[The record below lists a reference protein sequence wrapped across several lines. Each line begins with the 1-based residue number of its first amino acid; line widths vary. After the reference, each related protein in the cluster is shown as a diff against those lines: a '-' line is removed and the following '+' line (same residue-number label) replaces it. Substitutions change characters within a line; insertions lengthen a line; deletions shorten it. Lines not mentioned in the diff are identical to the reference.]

1 MAEFC
6 FSPWVLQGFRHQRA
20 RGPSR
25 ALRAS
30 GIRGNRNSKMGSLY
44 HPSRVVNRNR
54 LCLPLGCLT
63 GLYSSPLPAPLLCAP
78 VSSLHRLEQKP
89 LFSSLFR
96 LRASM
101 RLGKAVVFRACVEA
115 NRARAPEMWPPPG
128 GLCVLVHSLSEGAGR
143 QDCGRLQT
151 RVSRKS
157 ALSGPVG
164 EGGLPT
170 GWLLHFRRRPGSNP
184 CFSVRDGLEFR

>member
-1 MAEFC
+1 
-6 FSPWVLQGFRHQRA
+6 
-20 RGPSR
+20 
-25 ALRAS
+25 
-30 GIRGNRNSKMGSLY
+30 MGSEETETRRWEV
-44 HPSRVVNRNR
+44 STTRVEFLTQNG
-54 LCLPLGCLT
+54 LCLPLSCLT
-63 GLYSSPLPAPLLCAP
+63 GLYPSPLPAPLREPMSETSCVPLSPPCP
-78 VSSLHRLEQKP
+78 RLEQKP

-157 ALSGPVG
+157 ALSGPAG

-170 GWLLHFRRRPGSNP
+170 GWLLHFRRRPSSNP
-184 CFSVRDGLEFR
+184 CFSVRDGLEFQ